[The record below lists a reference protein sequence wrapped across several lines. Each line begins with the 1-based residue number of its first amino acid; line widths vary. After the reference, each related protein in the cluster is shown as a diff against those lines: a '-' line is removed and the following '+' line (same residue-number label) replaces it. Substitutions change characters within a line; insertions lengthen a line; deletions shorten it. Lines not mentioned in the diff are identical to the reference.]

1 MRQSLEV
8 RDVFLGQ
15 VLESALQPGITYRL
29 EHKLGE
35 GATAVAYLAKR
46 HGPDGEW
53 PAVIKI
59 IQPHVVKES
68 GERALTIIKKEAVAL
83 GRLNERVPPTPFV
96 VRLLD
101 TGAMPFKPFGK
112 GLELP
117 WIALEYV
124 HGGIEGTTLQDRV
137 RYSVRETGFAFD
149 PARAARLLFAL
160 AKGMDEIHAV
170 GVVHRDAHPG
180 NVLCCGAGETELFK
194 MSDFGIARPIGL
206 AATFGGGTVGTPGY
220 MAPEQ
225 LEERGNVS
233 PLSDLFSLG
242 ALAFYV
248 ITGENLFEGRTP
260 AATAAQVRSSERRSV
275 LDVPT
280 LAFELRER
288 EAACHALDQA
298 IARATA
304 ASPQHRPQ
312 SARLFAESL
321 LPWLSL
327 EPNTARPSQ
336 RWLSSIESLR
346 SREMVVETS
355 WTVRHPPGDDRLVTN
370 VAWDSSGNALALT
383 TRGPSFWDGT
393 RWLDLPSAGL
403 PPPDSIRFVE
413 RLGAA
418 SWLIGTEGAKLFEYS
433 RDGARELVS
442 GPDPSVAFSAG
453 TTQLDDLAVVI
464 GERRGEPPQLYTL
477 VGKRWLRPLPV
488 TGAST
493 LTGVARIDDER
504 FLVVGRGSD
513 GQAFAAVH
521 WPLQWSLERL
531 QTPPSRAFLACA
543 ARPERKLVVAVGTDG
558 VVVEIEANSVSARS
572 VPTAPDMVALAVD
585 TLGRQWAA
593 GRGRV
598 YSKRTQGEFTCV
610 WEHQAWQ
617 PPFVGVMAEVG
628 SIVAVT
634 VDGAVLECSSIVTDK
649 TSPALLK

>member
-1 MRQSLEV
+1 MRQTLEV

-15 VLESALQPGITYRL
+15 VLESALQPGVSYRL

-35 GATAVAYLAKR
+35 GGTAVAYLAKR
-46 HGPDGEW
+46 HGPEGEW

-59 IQPHVVKES
+59 IQPHIVKES

-101 TGAMPFKPFGK
+101 TGTLPFKPFGK

-124 HGGIEGTTLQDRV
+124 HGGLEGTTLQDRV
-137 RYSVRETGFAFD
+137 RYSVKETGFAFD
-149 PARAARLLFAL
+149 PARAARVVLAL
-160 AKGMDEIHAV
+160 AKAMDEIHAV

-194 MSDFGIARPIGL
+194 ISDFGIARPMGL
-206 AATFGGGTVGTPGY
+206 AATLGGATAGTPGY
-220 MAPEQ
+220 IAPEQ
-225 LEERGNVS
+225 YDERGDVS
-233 PLSDLFSLG
+233 PQSDLFSL
-242 ALAFYV
+242 ASIVFYV
-248 ITGENLFEGRTP
+248 LTGENLFEGRS
-260 AATAAQVRSSERRSV
+260 AAVAMAAARSPVRRSL

-288 EAACHALDQA
+288 EAACQALDLA
-298 IARATA
+298 IARGT
-304 ASPQHRPQ
+304 SLNPKDRPVNG
-312 SARLFAESL
+312 RLFAESL

-327 EPNTARPSQ
+327 EPNTARPSR
-336 RWLSSIESLR
+336 RWISSMEGLR
-346 SREMVVETS
+346 SREMVVETN

-370 VAWDSSGNALALT
+370 VAWDASGNALALT

-393 RWLDLPSAGL
+393 RWLDLPAHGL

-418 SWLIGTEGAKLFEYS
+418 SWLIGTEGAKLLEYS
-433 RDGARELVS
+433 RDGARELVA
-442 GPDPSVAFSAG
+442 GPDPTVAFSAG
-453 TTQLDDLAVVI
+453 TTDLDDLAVMV
-464 GERRGEPPQLYTL
+464 GERRGEPPMLFTL
-477 VGKRWLRPLPV
+477 VGKRWLRPLPIS
-488 TGAST
+488 TAST

-504 FLVVGRGSD
+504 FLVVGRGVD
-513 GQAFAAVH
+513 GQAFAAVY
-521 WPLQWSLERL
+521 WPLHWSIQRLE
-531 QTPPSRAFLACA
+531 TPASRAFLACA
-543 ARPERKLVVAVGTDG
+543 SRPDRKLVVAVGTDG
-558 VVVEIEANSVSARS
+558 VVVEIESNTVGARS
-572 VPTAPDMVALAVD
+572 VPTAPDMVAIAVD

-598 YSKRTQGEFTCV
+598 YSKRLGGEFTCV
-610 WEHQAWQ
+610 WEHQAWH
-617 PPFVGVMAEVG
+617 PPFVGIMAEVG

-634 VDGAVLECSSIVTDK
+634 VDGAVLECRSQVFDK
-649 TSPALLK
+649 TTPAF

>member
-15 VLESALQPGITYRL
+15 VLESALRPGVSYRL

-46 HGPDGEW
+46 HGPEGEW
-53 PAVIKI
+53 PAVVKI
-59 IQPHVVKES
+59 IQPHVVKDS
-68 GERALTIIKKEAVAL
+68 GDRALTIIKKESVAL

-101 TGAMPFKPFGK
+101 TGTFTFKPFGK
-112 GLELP
+112 SMELP

-124 HGGIEGTTLQDRV
+124 HGGVEGTTLQDRV
-137 RYSVRETGFAFD
+137 VYSVRETGFAFD
-149 PARAARLLFAL
+149 PTRTARLIQAL

-194 MSDFGIARPIGL
+194 ISDFGIARPMGL
-206 AATFGGGTVGTPGY
+206 SATFGNATLGTPGY
-220 MAPEQ
+220 IAPEQ
-225 LEERGNVS
+225 FDERGVIG
-233 PLSDLFSLG
+233 PQSDLFSL
-242 ALAFYV
+242 AAIVFYV
-248 ITGENLFEGRTP
+248 LTGENLFEGRS
-260 AATAAQVRSSERRSV
+260 AAMAVAAAKQSERRSL

-280 LAFELRER
+280 LSFELRER
-288 EAACHALDQA
+288 EAACLALDLA
-298 IARATA
+298 LSRATSSNA
-304 ASPQHRPQ
+304 KDRPQ
-312 SARLFAESL
+312 NGKLFADSL

-327 EPNTARPSQ
+327 DPNTARPSR
-336 RWLSSIESLR
+336 RWMNSIEALR
-346 SREMVVETS
+346 SREMVVETN

-370 VAWDSSGNALALT
+370 VAWDSAGNALALT

-393 RWLDLPSAGL
+393 RWLDLPSDGL

-418 SWLIGTEGAKLFEYS
+418 SWLIGTEGAKLLEYS
-433 RDGARELVS
+433 RDGARELIA
-442 GPDPSVAFSAG
+442 GPDPTVAFSAG
-453 TTQLDDLAVVI
+453 TTELDDLAVMI
-464 GERRGEPPQLYTL
+464 GERRGEPPMLFTL

-488 TGAST
+488 TSAST

-504 FLVVGRGSD
+504 FLVVGRGID
-513 GQAFAAVH
+513 GEAFAAVH
-521 WPLQWSLERL
+521 WPLHWSLERL
-531 QTPPSRAFLACA
+531 QTPKSRAFLACA
-543 ARPERKLVVAVGTDG
+543 SRPERKLVVAVGTDG
-558 VVVEIEANSVSARS
+558 AVIEIEDNVFSARS
-572 VPTAPDMVALAVD
+572 VPTAPDMVAIAID

-598 YSKRTQGEFTCV
+598 YSKRSQGEFNCV

-617 PPFVGVMAEVG
+617 PPFVGIMAEVG

-634 VDGAVLECSSIVTDK
+634 VDGAVLECRSIVMDK
-649 TSPALLK
+649 TTPAF

>member
-15 VLESALQPGITYRL
+15 VLESALQPGVSYRL

-35 GATAVAYLAKR
+35 GATAVAYLAR
-46 HGPDGEW
+46 RQGPDGEW

-59 IQPHVVKES
+59 IQPHIVKDS
-68 GERALTIIKKEAVAL
+68 NERALTIIKKEAVAL

-101 TGAMPFKPFGK
+101 TGSLLFKPFGK

-149 PARAARLLFAL
+149 PTRAARLLQAL

-180 NVLCCGAGETELFK
+180 NVLCCGAGETEIFK

-206 AATFGGGTVGTPGY
+206 NATFGGATVGTPGY

-225 LEERGNVS
+225 LETGGQIS
-233 PLSDLFSLG
+233 PLSDLFSL
-242 ALAFYV
+242 AAIVFYV
-248 ITGENLFEGRTP
+248 LTGEALFEGRTA
-260 AATAAQVRSSERRSV
+260 AATAAAVKAPGRRSL

-288 EAACHALDQA
+288 EAAVQALDMA
-298 IARATA
+298 IARAT
-304 ASPQHRPQ
+304 SLNPRERPQ
-312 SARLFAESL
+312 TAKVFADSL

-327 EPNTARPSQ
+327 EPNTARPSR
-336 RWLSSIESLR
+336 RWMSSMEALR
-346 SREMVVETS
+346 SREMVVETN

-370 VAWDSSGNALALT
+370 VAWDASGNALALT
-383 TRGPSFWDGT
+383 TRGPAFWDGT
-393 RWLDLPSAGL
+393 RWLDLPAYGL

-418 SWLIGTEGAKLFEYS
+418 SWLIGTEGAKLVEYS
-433 RDGARELVS
+433 RDGARELIA

-453 TTQLDDLAVVI
+453 TTELDDLAVMI
-464 GERRGEPPQLYTL
+464 GERRGEPPMLFTL

-488 TGAST
+488 TGASM

-504 FLVVGRGSD
+504 FLVVGRGVD
-513 GQAFAAVH
+513 GEAFAAVH
-521 WPLQWSLERL
+521 WPLHWSLQRL
-531 QTPPSRAFLACA
+531 QTPKSRAFLACA
-543 ARPERKLVVAVGTDG
+543 SRPERKLVVAVGTDG
-558 VVVEIEANSVSARS
+558 VVVEIEDNNVSARS
-572 VPTAPDMVALAVD
+572 VPTAPDMVAIAID

-598 YSKRTQGEFTCV
+598 YSKRIQGEFTCV

-634 VDGAVLECSSIVTDK
+634 VDGAVLECRSMVMDK
-649 TSPALLK
+649 TTPAF

>member
-15 VLESALQPGITYRL
+15 VLESALQPGVSYRL

-59 IQPHVVKES
+59 IQPHIVKDS
-68 GERALTIIKKEAVAL
+68 SERALTIIKKEAVAL

-101 TGAMPFKPFGK
+101 TGSLQFKPFGK

-124 HGGIEGTTLQDRV
+124 HGGLEGTTLQDRV

-149 PARAARLLFAL
+149 PTRAARLVHAL
-160 AKGMDEIHAV
+160 SKAMVEIHAA

-180 NVLCCGAGETELFK
+180 NVLCCGAGETEIFK
-194 MSDFGIARPIGL
+194 MSDFGIARPMGL
-206 AATFGGGTVGTPGY
+206 NATFGGATVGTPGY

-225 LEERGNVS
+225 MEPAGQIS
-233 PLSDLFSLG
+233 PLSDLFSF
-242 ALAFYV
+242 AAIVFYV
-248 ITGENLFEGRTP
+248 LTGEPLFEGRTA
-260 AATAAQVRSSERRSV
+260 AATAAAVKSPQRRSL

-288 EAACHALDQA
+288 EAAVQALDLA
-298 IARATA
+298 LARAT
-304 ASPQHRPQ
+304 SPNPRERPQ
-312 SARLFAESL
+312 TAKLFADSL

-327 EPNTARPSQ
+327 EPNTARPSR
-336 RWLSSIESLR
+336 RWMSSMEALR
-346 SREMVVETS
+346 SREMVVETN

-383 TRGPSFWDGT
+383 TRGPAFWDGT
-393 RWLDLPSAGL
+393 RWLDLPAHGL

-418 SWLIGTEGAKLFEYS
+418 SWLIGTEGAKLVEYS
-433 RDGARELVS
+433 RDGARELIA
-442 GPDPSVAFSAG
+442 GPDPTVAFSAG
-453 TTQLDDLAVVI
+453 TTELDDLAVMI
-464 GERRGEPPQLYTL
+464 GERRGEPPMLFTL

-488 TGAST
+488 TGASM

-504 FLVVGRGSD
+504 FLVVGRGAD
-513 GQAFAAVH
+513 GDAFAAVH
-521 WPLQWSLERL
+521 WPLHWSLQRL
-531 QTPPSRAFLACA
+531 QTPKSRAFLACA
-543 ARPERKLVVAVGTDG
+543 SRPERKLVVAVGTDG
-558 VVVEIEANSVSARS
+558 VVVEVEDSAVSARS
-572 VPTAPDMVALAVD
+572 VPTAPDMVAIAID

-598 YSKRTQGEFTCV
+598 YSKRIQGEFNCV

-634 VDGAVLECSSIVTDK
+634 VDGAVLECRSMVMDK
-649 TSPALLK
+649 TTPAF

>member
-15 VLESALQPGITYRL
+15 VLESALRPGISYRL

-46 HGPDGEW
+46 HGPEGEW

-59 IQPHVVKES
+59 IQPHVVKDS

-101 TGAMPFKPFGK
+101 TGTLAFKPFGK
-112 GLELP
+112 AMELP

-124 HGGIEGTTLQDRV
+124 HGGVEGATLQDRV
-137 RYSVRETGFAFD
+137 VYSVRETGFAFD
-149 PARAARLLFAL
+149 PTRAARLIQAL

-170 GVVHRDAHPG
+170 GVVHRDVHPG

-194 MSDFGIARPIGL
+194 ISDFGIARPIGL
-206 AATFGGGTVGTPGY
+206 NATFGNTTLGTPGY
-220 MAPEQ
+220 IAPEQ
-225 LEERGNVS
+225 FDERGVLG
-233 PLSDLFSLG
+233 PQSDLFSL
-242 ALAFYV
+242 AAIVFYV
-248 ITGENLFEGRTP
+248 LTGENLLEGRS
-260 AATAAQVRSSERRSV
+260 AAAAVAAAKAGDRRSV

-280 LAFELRER
+280 LSFELRER
-288 EAACHALDQA
+288 EAACLALDLA
-298 IARATA
+298 LSRAT
-304 ASPQHRPQ
+304 SPNAKDRPQ
-312 SARLFAESL
+312 NGRLFADSL

-327 EPNTARPSQ
+327 DPNTARPSR
-336 RWLSSIESLR
+336 RWMNSIEGLR
-346 SREMVVETS
+346 SREMVVETN

-370 VAWDSSGNALALT
+370 VAWDAAGSALALT

-393 RWLDLPSAGL
+393 RWLDLPADGL

-418 SWLIGTEGAKLFEYS
+418 SWLIGTEGAKLLEYS
-433 RDGARELVS
+433 RDGARELIA
-442 GPDPSVAFSAG
+442 GPDPTIAFSAG
-453 TTQLDDLAVVI
+453 TTELDDLAVLI
-464 GERRGEPPQLYTL
+464 GERRGEPPMLFTL
-477 VGKRWLRPLPV
+477 VGIRWLRPLPV
-488 TGAST
+488 TNAST

-504 FLVVGRGSD
+504 FLVVGRGVD
-513 GQAFAAVH
+513 GEAFAAVH
-521 WPLQWSLERL
+521 WPLHWSLERI
-531 QTPPSRAFLACA
+531 QTPKSRAFLACA
-543 ARPERKLVVAVGTDG
+543 SLPARKLVVAVGTDG
-558 VVVEIEANSVSARS
+558 VVVEIEDNVLTARS
-572 VPTAPDMVALAVD
+572 VPTAPDMVAIAID

-598 YSKRTQGEFTCV
+598 YSKRAAGEFNCV

-617 PPFVGVMAEVG
+617 PPFVGIMAEVG

-634 VDGAVLECSSIVTDK
+634 VDGAVLECRSIVMDK
-649 TSPALLK
+649 TTPAF

>member
-15 VLESALQPGITYRL
+15 VLESALQPGVSYRL
-29 EHKLGE
+29 EHRLGE

-46 HGPDGEW
+46 QGPGGEW

-59 IQPHVVKES
+59 IQPHIVKDS

-83 GRLNERVPPTPFV
+83 GRLNERMPPTPFV

-101 TGAMPFKPFGK
+101 TGSLPFKASSK
-112 GLELP
+112 SLDLP

-124 HGGIEGTTLQDRV
+124 HGGLEGTTLFERV

-149 PARAARLLFAL
+149 PGRTARVVQAL
-160 AKGMDEIHAV
+160 AKGMDEIHAA

-194 MSDFGIARPIGL
+194 VSDFGIARPSGL
-206 AATFGGGTVGTPGY
+206 SATFGVAVGTPGY

-225 LEERGNVS
+225 YDERGNVG
-233 PLSDLFSLG
+233 PWSDLFSL
-242 ALAFYV
+242 AAIVFYV
-248 ITGENLFEGRTP
+248 LSGERLFEGRTA
-260 AATAAQVRSSERRSV
+260 AATAAAVVSPGRRSL

-288 EAACHALDQA
+288 QAACQAIDLA
-298 IARATA
+298 IARAT
-304 ASPQHRPQ
+304 SMNFRERPPTGK
-312 SARLFAESL
+312 LFADSL
-321 LPWLSL
+321 LPWLGL

-336 RWLSSIESLR
+336 RWISSIETLR

-383 TRGPSFWDGT
+383 ARGPSFWDGT
-393 RWLDLPSAGL
+393 RWLNLPAGDLPA
-403 PPPDSIRFVE
+403 PDSIRFVE

-433 RDGARELVS
+433 RDGARELIA
-442 GPDPSVAFSAG
+442 GPDASVAFSAG
-453 TTQLDDLAVVI
+453 TTELDDLAVLI
-464 GERRGEPPQLYTL
+464 GERRGQPPLLFTL

-488 TGAST
+488 TGASV

-504 FLVVGRGSD
+504 FLVVGRGVE
-513 GQAFAAVH
+513 GEAFAAVY
-521 WPLQWSLERL
+521 WPLHWSLERL
-531 QTPPSRAFLACA
+531 QTPKSRAFLACA
-543 ARPERKLVVAVGTDG
+543 SRPERKLVVAVGTDG
-558 VVVEIEANSVSARS
+558 AVVEIEQAGLSVRS
-572 VPTAPDMVALAVD
+572 VPSAPDMVAIAVD

-598 YSKRTQGEFTCV
+598 YSKRVTGEFSCV

-617 PPFVGVMAEVG
+617 PPFVGIMAEVG

-634 VDGAVLECSSIVTDK
+634 VDGAVLECRSSMLDK
-649 TSPALLK
+649 TAPAL

>member
-1 MRQSLEV
+1 MRRNLEV

-15 VLESALQPGITYRL
+15 VLESAVKPGVSYRL
-29 EHKLGE
+29 EHRLGE

-46 HGPDGEW
+46 EGLGGEW
-53 PAVIKI
+53 PAVVKI
-59 IQPHVVKES
+59 IQPHIAKDS
-68 GERALTIIKKEAVAL
+68 GERALTIVKKEAVAL
-83 GRLNERVPPTPFV
+83 GRLNERMPPTPFV

-101 TGAMPFKPFGK
+101 TGSFAFGAA
-112 GLELP
+112 GRSLELP

-124 HGGIEGTTLQDRV
+124 HGGVEGTTLFDRV

-149 PARAARLLFAL
+149 PTRAARVVQAL

-194 MSDFGIARPIGL
+194 VSDFGIARPMGMS
-206 AATFGGGTVGTPGY
+206 ATFGIAVGTPGY

-225 LEERGNVS
+225 YEEHGNVG
-233 PLSDLFSLG
+233 PWSDLFSL
-242 ALAFYV
+242 AAIVFYV
-248 ITGENLFEGRTP
+248 LTGERLFEGRTA
-260 AATAAQVRSSERRSV
+260 AATAAAVVAPSRRSL

-288 EAACHALDQA
+288 EAACLAIDLA
-298 IARATA
+298 IARAT
-304 ASPQHRPQ
+304 SIGFRERPTTGK
-312 SARLFAESL
+312 LLCDSL

-336 RWLSSIESLR
+336 RWISSIETLR
-346 SREMVVETS
+346 SRDMVVETN
-355 WTVRHPPGDDRLVTN
+355 WAVRHPPGDDRLVTN
-370 VAWDSSGNALALT
+370 VAWDASGNALALT
-383 TRGPSFWDGT
+383 ARGPSFWDGM
-393 RWLDLPSAGL
+393 RWLDLPAGDL

-418 SWLIGTEGAKLFEYS
+418 SWLIGTEGAKLVEYS

-442 GPDPSVAFSAG
+442 GPDASVAFSAG
-453 TTQLDDLAVVI
+453 TTDLEDLAVLI
-464 GERRGEPPQLYTL
+464 GERRGEPPLLFTL

-488 TGAST
+488 SAASV

-504 FLVVGRGSD
+504 FLVVGRGAD
-513 GQAFAAVH
+513 GEAFAAVH
-521 WPLQWSLERL
+521 WPLHWSLERL
-531 QTPPSRAFLACA
+531 QTPKSRAFLACA
-543 ARPERKLVVAVGTDG
+543 SRPERKLVVAVGTDG
-558 VVVEIEANSVSARS
+558 VVVEIEPSGLRARS
-572 VPTAPDMVALAVD
+572 VPSAPDMVAIAVD

-598 YSKRTQGEFTCV
+598 YSKRVSGEFTCV
-610 WEHQAWQ
+610 WEHGAWQ
-617 PPFVGVMAEVG
+617 PPFVGIMAEVG

-634 VDGAVLECSSIVTDK
+634 VDGAVLECRSIVMDK
-649 TSPALLK
+649 TSPAL

>member
-15 VLESALQPGITYRL
+15 VLESALQPGVSYRL

-59 IQPHVVKES
+59 IQPHIVKDS
-68 GERALTIIKKEAVAL
+68 NERALTIIKKEAVAL

-101 TGAMPFKPFGK
+101 TGSLPFKPFGK

-124 HGGIEGTTLQDRV
+124 HGGLEGTTLQDRV

-149 PARAARLLFAL
+149 PTRAARLVQAL

-180 NVLCCGAGETELFK
+180 NVLCCGAGETEIFK
-194 MSDFGIARPIGL
+194 MSDFGIARPMGL
-206 AATFGGGTVGTPGY
+206 NATFGGATVGTPGY

-225 LEERGNVS
+225 LETGGQIS
-233 PLSDLFSLG
+233 PLSDLFSL
-242 ALAFYV
+242 AAIVFYV
-248 ITGENLFEGRTP
+248 LTGESLFEGRTA
-260 AATAAQVRSSERRSV
+260 AATAAAVKSPGRRSL

-288 EAACHALDQA
+288 EAAVQALDMA
-298 IARATA
+298 IARAT
-304 ASPQHRPQ
+304 SLNPRERPQ
-312 SARLFAESL
+312 SARVFADSL
-321 LPWLSL
+321 LPWLGL
-327 EPNTARPSQ
+327 EANTARPSR
-336 RWLSSIESLR
+336 RWMSSMEALR
-346 SREMVVETS
+346 SREMVVETN

-370 VAWDSSGNALALT
+370 VAWDASGNALALT
-383 TRGPSFWDGT
+383 TRGPAFWDGT
-393 RWLDLPSAGL
+393 RWLDLPAYGL

-418 SWLIGTEGAKLFEYS
+418 SWLIGTEGAKLVEYS
-433 RDGARELVS
+433 RDGARELIA

-453 TTQLDDLAVVI
+453 TTELDDLAVMI
-464 GERRGEPPQLYTL
+464 GERRGEPPMLFTL

-488 TGAST
+488 TGASM

-504 FLVVGRGSD
+504 FLVVGRGAD
-513 GQAFAAVH
+513 GEAFAAVH
-521 WPLQWSLERL
+521 WPLHWSLQRL
-531 QTPPSRAFLACA
+531 QTPKSRAFLACA
-543 ARPERKLVVAVGTDG
+543 SRPERKLVVAVGTDG
-558 VVVEIEANSVSARS
+558 VVVEIEDNNVSARS
-572 VPTAPDMVALAVD
+572 VPTAPDMVAIAID

-598 YSKRTQGEFTCV
+598 YSKRIQGEFNCV

-634 VDGAVLECSSIVTDK
+634 VDGAVLECRSMVMDK
-649 TSPALLK
+649 TTPAF

>member
-15 VLESALQPGITYRL
+15 VLESAFHPGISYRL

-46 HGPDGEW
+46 QGPDGEW

-59 IQPHVVKES
+59 IQPHIVKDS

-101 TGAMPFKPFGK
+101 TGTLVFKPFGK
-112 GLELP
+112 GMDLP

-124 HGGIEGTTLQDRV
+124 HGGVEGTTLQDRV
-137 RYSVRETGFAFD
+137 AYSVRETGFAFD
-149 PARAARLLFAL
+149 PQRAARVVMAL

-194 MSDFGIARPIGL
+194 MSDFGIARPMGMS
-206 AATFGGGTVGTPGY
+206 ATFGNVSVGTPGY
-220 MAPEQ
+220 IAPEQ
-225 LEERGNVS
+225 YDDRGNIG

-242 ALAFYV
+242 AIIFYV
-248 ITGENLFEGRTP
+248 LTGENMFEGRS
-260 AATAAQVRSSERRSV
+260 AAAAAAMAKQNERRSL
-275 LDVPT
+275 LDIPT
-280 LAFELRER
+280 LAFEMRER
-288 EAACHALDQA
+288 EAACQALDLA
-298 IARATA
+298 LARAT
-304 ASPQHRPQ
+304 SPVAKDRPQ
-312 SARLFAESL
+312 NGRLFAESL
-321 LPWLSL
+321 LPWLSN
-327 EPNTARPSQ
+327 EPNTSRPSR
-336 RWLSSIESLR
+336 RWMNSMEALR
-346 SREMVVETS
+346 SREMVVETN
-355 WTVRHPPGDDRLVTN
+355 WTIRHPPGDDRLVTN

-383 TRGPSFWDGT
+383 TRGPTFWDGT
-393 RWLDLPSAGL
+393 RWLPLPADGL

-418 SWLIGTEGAKLFEYS
+418 SWLIGTEGAKLLEYS
-433 RDGARELVS
+433 RDGARELIA
-442 GPDPSVAFSAG
+442 GPDPTMAFSAG
-453 TTQLDDLAVVI
+453 TTDLDDLAVMI
-464 GERRGEPPQLYTL
+464 GERRGEPPMLFTL

-488 TGAST
+488 TGASM
-493 LTGVARIDDER
+493 LTGVARIDDDR
-504 FLVVGRGSD
+504 FLVVGRGVD
-513 GQAFAAVH
+513 GDAFAAVH
-521 WPLQWSLERL
+521 WPLHWGLQRL
-531 QTPPSRAFLACA
+531 QTPKSRAFLACA
-543 ARPERKLVVAVGTDG
+543 SRPERKLVVAVGTDG
-558 VVVEIEANSVSARS
+558 VVVEIEDNNVSARS

-598 YSKRTQGEFTCV
+598 YSKRIQGEFNCV

-617 PPFVGVMAEVG
+617 PPFVGIMAEVG

-634 VDGAVLECSSIVTDK
+634 VDGAVLECRSMVMDK
-649 TSPALLK
+649 TTPAF

>member
-15 VLESALQPGITYRL
+15 VLESALQPGVSYRL

-59 IQPHVVKES
+59 IQPHIVKDS
-68 GERALTIIKKEAVAL
+68 SERALTIIKKEAVAL
-83 GRLNERVPPTPFV
+83 GRLNERIPPTPFV

-101 TGAMPFKPFGK
+101 TGSLQFKPFGK

-124 HGGIEGTTLQDRV
+124 HGGLEGTTLQDRV

-149 PARAARLLFAL
+149 PTRAARLVHAL
-160 AKGMDEIHAV
+160 SKGMDDIHAV

-180 NVLCCGAGETELFK
+180 NVLCCGAGETEIFK
-194 MSDFGIARPIGL
+194 MSDFGIARPMGL
-206 AATFGGGTVGTPGY
+206 NATFGGAPVGTPGY

-225 LEERGNVS
+225 MEPGGQIS
-233 PLSDLFSLG
+233 PLSDLFSF
-242 ALAFYV
+242 AAIVFYV
-248 ITGENLFEGRTP
+248 LTGEALFEGRTA
-260 AATAAQVRSSERRSV
+260 AATAAAVKSPQRRSL

-288 EAACHALDQA
+288 EAAVQALDLA
-298 IARATA
+298 IARAT
-304 ASPQHRPQ
+304 STNPRERPQ
-312 SARLFAESL
+312 NARLFADSL

-327 EPNTARPSQ
+327 EPNTARPSR
-336 RWLSSIESLR
+336 RWMSSMEALR
-346 SREMVVETS
+346 SREMVVETN

-383 TRGPSFWDGT
+383 TRGPAFWDGT
-393 RWLDLPSAGL
+393 RWLDLPAHGL

-418 SWLIGTEGAKLFEYS
+418 SWLIGTEGAKLLEYS
-433 RDGARELVS
+433 RDGARELVA
-442 GPDPSVAFSAG
+442 GPDPTVAFSAG
-453 TTQLDDLAVVI
+453 TTELDDLAVMI
-464 GERRGEPPQLYTL
+464 GERRGEPPMLFTL

-488 TGAST
+488 TGASM

-504 FLVVGRGSD
+504 FLVVGRGAD
-513 GQAFAAVH
+513 GEAFAGVY
-521 WPLQWSLERL
+521 WPLHWSLQRL
-531 QTPPSRAFLACA
+531 QTPKSRAFLACA
-543 ARPERKLVVAVGTDG
+543 SRPERKLVVAVGTDG
-558 VVVEIEANSVSARS
+558 VVVEIEDNAVSARS
-572 VPTAPDMVALAVD
+572 VPTAPDMVAVAID

-598 YSKRTQGEFTCV
+598 YSKRIQGEFNCV

-634 VDGAVLECSSIVTDK
+634 VDGAVLECRSMVMDK
-649 TSPALLK
+649 TTPAF

>member
-8 RDVFLGQ
+8 RDIFLGQ
-15 VLESALQPGITYRL
+15 VLPSALQPGVSYQL

-46 HGPDGEW
+46 QGLGGEW

-59 IQPHVVKES
+59 IQPHIVKDS
-68 GERALTIIKKEAVAL
+68 GERALTIVTKEAVAL
-83 GRLNERVPPTPFV
+83 GRLNERMPPSPFV

-101 TGAMPFKPFGK
+101 TGSLPFKSSGK
-112 GLELP
+112 QLDLP

-124 HGGIEGTTLQDRV
+124 YGGVEGTTLFERV

-149 PARAARLLFAL
+149 PTRAARLVQAL
-160 AKGMDEIHAV
+160 AKGMDEIHTV

-194 MSDFGIARPIGL
+194 VSDFGIARPTGL
-206 AATFGGGTVGTPGY
+206 SATFGVAVGTPGY

-225 LEERGNVS
+225 YEERGNVG
-233 PLSDLFSLG
+233 PWSDLFSL
-242 ALAFYV
+242 AAIVFYV
-248 ITGENLFEGRTP
+248 LTGERLFEGRTA
-260 AATAAQVRSSERRSV
+260 AATAASVVAPTRRSL

-288 EAACHALDQA
+288 DAACLAIDLAL
-298 IARATA
+298 ARAT
-304 ASPQHRPQ
+304 SMNFRERPPTGK
-312 SARLFAESL
+312 AFAESL

-336 RWLSSIESLR
+336 RWISSIETLR
-346 SREMVVETS
+346 SRELVVETN

-370 VAWDSSGNALALT
+370 VAWDASGNALALT
-383 TRGPSFWDGT
+383 ARGPSFWDGT
-393 RWLDLPSAGL
+393 RWLNLPADDL

-418 SWLIGTEGAKLFEYS
+418 SWLIGTEGARLFEYS
-433 RDGARELVS
+433 RDGARPLIA

-453 TTQLDDLAVVI
+453 TTDLDDLAVMI
-464 GERRGEPPQLYTL
+464 GERRGQPPLLFTL

-488 TGAST
+488 THASV

-504 FLVVGRGSD
+504 FLVVGRGAD
-513 GQAFAAVH
+513 GEAFAAIY
-521 WPLQWSLERL
+521 WPLHWSLERL
-531 QTPPSRAFLACA
+531 QTPKSRAFLACA
-543 ARPERKLVVAVGTDG
+543 SRPERKLVVAVGTDG
-558 VVVEIEANSVSARS
+558 AVVEIEANGLSSRS
-572 VPTAPDMVALAVD
+572 VPNAPDMVAIAVD

-598 YSKRTQGEFTCV
+598 YSKRATGEFTCV
-610 WEHQAWQ
+610 WEHRAWH
-617 PPFVGVMAEVG
+617 PPFVGIMAEVG

-634 VDGAVLECSSIVTDK
+634 VDGAVLECRSIVMDK
-649 TSPALLK
+649 TSPAL

>member
-15 VLESALQPGITYRL
+15 VLQSALQPGISYRL

-35 GATAVAYLAKR
+35 GATAVAYLSR
-46 HGPDGEW
+46 RQGPDGEW

-59 IQPHVVKES
+59 IQPHVVKDS

-83 GRLNERVPPTPFV
+83 GRLNERLPPTPFV

-101 TGAMPFKPFGK
+101 TGDLGFKPFGK
-112 GLELP
+112 ALELP

-124 HGGIEGTTLQDRV
+124 HGGVEGTTLQDRV

-149 PARAARLLFAL
+149 PSRAARVLHAL

-194 MSDFGIARPIGL
+194 ISDFGVSRPMGL
-206 AATFGGGTVGTPGY
+206 SATFGSSSLGTPGFI
-220 MAPEQ
+220 APEQ
-225 LEERGNVS
+225 FDEQGVVG
-233 PLSDLFSLG
+233 PLCDLFSL
-242 ALAFYV
+242 AAIVFYV
-248 ITGENLFEGRTP
+248 LTGENLFEGRS
-260 AATAAQVRSSERRSV
+260 AAAAVASAKASERRSL

-288 EAACHALDQA
+288 EAACQALDLA
-298 IARATA
+298 LSRAT
-304 ASPQHRPQ
+304 SLNPKDRPQ
-312 SARLFAESL
+312 SGKLFADSL
-321 LPWLSL
+321 LPWLDL
-327 EPNTARPSQ
+327 DPNTARPSR
-336 RWLSSIESLR
+336 RWMSSMEALR
-346 SREMVVETS
+346 SREVVLETN

-370 VAWDSSGNALALT
+370 VAWDSAGNALALT

-393 RWLDLPSAGL
+393 RWLDLPADGL

-418 SWLIGTEGAKLFEYS
+418 SWLIGTEGAKLLEFS
-433 RDGARELVS
+433 RDGARELVA
-442 GPDPSVAFSAG
+442 GPDPTIAFSAG
-453 TTQLDDLAVVI
+453 TTELDDLAVMV
-464 GERRGEPPQLYTL
+464 GERRGEPPLLFAL

-488 TGAST
+488 TEASM

-504 FLVVGRGSD
+504 FLVVGRGVD
-513 GQAFAAVH
+513 GEAYAAVH
-521 WPLQWSLERL
+521 WPLHWSLQRL
-531 QTPPSRAFLACA
+531 QTPKSRAFLACA
-543 ARPERKLVVAVGTDG
+543 SRPERKLVVAVGTDG
-558 VVVEIEANSVSARS
+558 VVVEIEDNAVTARS
-572 VPTAPDMVALAVD
+572 VPTAPDMVAIAVD

-598 YSKRTQGEFTCV
+598 YSKRHQGEFTCV

-617 PPFVGVMAEVG
+617 PPFVGMMAEVG
-628 SIVAVT
+628 SIIAVT
-634 VDGAVLECSSIVTDK
+634 VDGAVLECRSHVFDK
-649 TSPALLK
+649 TTPAF

>member
-1 MRQSLEV
+1 MRQSLDV

-15 VLESALQPGITYRL
+15 VLESTFQPGVSYRL

-46 HGPDGEW
+46 SGPDGEW

-59 IQPHVVKES
+59 IQPHIVKDS
-68 GERALTIIKKEAVAL
+68 NERALTIIKKEAVAL

-101 TGAMPFKPFGK
+101 TGSLVFKPFGK

-124 HGGIEGTTLQDRV
+124 HGGLEGTTLHERV

-149 PARAARLLFAL
+149 PIRTARIVQAL

-180 NVLCCGAGETELFK
+180 NVLCCGAGETEIFK

-206 AATFGGGTVGTPGY
+206 NATFGGASVGTPGY

-225 LEERGNVS
+225 YDERGTVG

-242 ALAFYV
+242 ALVFYV
-248 ITGENLFEGRTP
+248 LTGENLFEGRS
-260 AATAAQVRSSERRSV
+260 AAGAMSAAKSPQRRS
-275 LDVPT
+275 LLEVPT

-288 EAACHALDQA
+288 EAACLALDLA
-298 IARATA
+298 IARAT
-304 ASPQHRPQ
+304 SINPKDRPQ
-312 SARLFAESL
+312 TGKLFAESL
-321 LPWLSL
+321 LPWLGA
-327 EPNTARPSQ
+327 EANTMRPSR
-336 RWLSSIESLR
+336 RWMSSMEALR
-346 SREMVVETS
+346 SREMVVETN

-370 VAWDSSGNALALT
+370 VAWDASGNALALT

-393 RWLDLPSAGL
+393 RWLDLPANGL

-433 RDGARELVS
+433 RDGGRELIA
-442 GPDPSVAFSAG
+442 GPDPTVAFSAG
-453 TTQLDDLAVVI
+453 TTELDDLAVMI
-464 GERRGEPPQLYTL
+464 GERRGEPPMLFTL

-488 TGAST
+488 TDASM

-504 FLVVGRGSD
+504 FLVVGRGAD
-513 GQAFAAVH
+513 GEAFAAVH
-521 WPLQWSLERL
+521 WPLHWSLQRL
-531 QTPPSRAFLACA
+531 QTPKSRAFLACA
-543 ARPERKLVVAVGTDG
+543 SRPERRLVVAVGTDG
-558 VVVEIEANSVSARS
+558 VLVEIEGNNVSARS
-572 VPTAPDMVALAVD
+572 VPTAPDMVAIAVD

-598 YSKRTQGEFTCV
+598 YSKRNQGEFTCV

-617 PPFVGVMAEVG
+617 PPFVGIMAEVG

-634 VDGAVLECSSIVTDK
+634 VDGAVLECRSMVMDK
-649 TSPALLK
+649 TTPAF

>member
-15 VLESALQPGITYRL
+15 VLESAFQQGVAYRL

-35 GATAVAYLAKR
+35 GATAVAFLAKR
-46 HGPDGEW
+46 QGPNGEW

-59 IQPHVVKES
+59 IQPHIVKDS

-101 TGAMPFKPFGK
+101 TGMLPFQVLGK
-112 GLELP
+112 SLELP

-124 HGGIEGTTLQDRV
+124 HGGVEGTTLQDRV

-149 PARAARLLFAL
+149 PQRAARVVLAL
-160 AKGMDEIHAV
+160 AKGIDEIHAV

-194 MSDFGIARPIGL
+194 ISDFGIARPMGL
-206 AATFGGGTVGTPGY
+206 SATFGNVSVGTPGY
-220 MAPEQ
+220 IAPEQ
-225 LEERGNVS
+225 SDDRSATG

-242 ALAFYV
+242 AIVFYV
-248 ITGENLFEGRTP
+248 LTGENLFEGRST
-260 AATAAQVRSSERRSV
+260 AATTAAAKANQRRS
-275 LDVPT
+275 LLEIPT

-288 EAACHALDQA
+288 EAACQALDLA
-298 IARATA
+298 LARATSA
-304 ASPQHRPQ
+304 TPKDRPQ
-312 SARLFAESL
+312 NGRLLAESL
-321 LPWLSL
+321 LPWLST
-327 EPNTARPSQ
+327 EPNSARPSR
-336 RWLSSIESLR
+336 RWMHSMEALR
-346 SREMVVETS
+346 SREMVLETN
-355 WTVRHPPGDDRLVTN
+355 WAVRHPPGDDRLVTN

-393 RWLDLPSAGL
+393 RWLDLPAHGL
-403 PPPDSIRFVE
+403 PPPDSIRFVQ

-433 RDGARELVS
+433 RDGSRELLA
-442 GPDPSVAFSAG
+442 GPDPTVAFSAG
-453 TTQLDDLAVVI
+453 TTELDDLAVLI
-464 GERRGEPPQLYTL
+464 GERRGEPPMLFTL

-488 TGAST
+488 TGASM

-504 FLVVGRGSD
+504 FFVVGRGVD
-513 GQAFAAVH
+513 GQAFAAVY
-521 WPLQWSLERL
+521 WPLHWFVQRL

-543 ARPERKLVVAVGTDG
+543 SRPDRKLVVAVGTDG
-558 VVVEIEANSVSARS
+558 VVVEIEDNKVSARQ
-572 VPTAPDMVALAVD
+572 VPTAPDMVAIAVD

-598 YSKRTQGEFTCV
+598 YSKRIQGEFTCL

-617 PPFVGVMAEVG
+617 PPFVGIMAEVG

-634 VDGAVLECSSIVTDK
+634 VDGAVLECRSMVTDK
-649 TSPALLK
+649 TTPAF

>member
-15 VLESALQPGITYRL
+15 VLESALQPGISYRL
-29 EHKLGE
+29 EQKLGE

-46 HGPDGEW
+46 QGADGEW

-59 IQPHVVKES
+59 IQPHIVKDS

-101 TGAMPFKPFGK
+101 TGSLPFKPFGK
-112 GLELP
+112 SLDLP

-124 HGGIEGTTLQDRV
+124 HGGVEGATLLDRV

-149 PARAARLLFAL
+149 PTRAARVVYAL
-160 AKGMDEIHAV
+160 AKGMEEIHAV

-194 MSDFGIARPIGL
+194 MSDFGIARPQGL

-225 LEERGNVS
+225 LEERGNLG
-233 PLSDLFSLG
+233 PYSDLFSLG
-242 ALAFYV
+242 AIVFYV
-248 ITGENLFEGRTP
+248 LTGENLFEGRTAP
-260 AATAAQVRSSERRSV
+260 ATVAAAKSNQRRSL

-288 EAACHALDQA
+288 ESACQALDMA
-298 IARATA
+298 IARVT
-304 ASPQHRPQ
+304 SPNPRERPQ
-312 SARLFAESL
+312 NARLFAESL

-327 EPNTARPSQ
+327 EPNTARPSR
-336 RWLSSIESLR
+336 RWVSSMEALR
-346 SREMVVETS
+346 SREMVVETN
-355 WTVRHPPGDDRLVTN
+355 WTVRHPPGDDRLLTN
-370 VAWDSSGNALALT
+370 VAWDAAGNALALT
-383 TRGPSFWDGT
+383 TRGPAFWDGT
-393 RWLDLPSAGL
+393 RWLDLPAAGL

-418 SWLIGTEGAKLFEYS
+418 SWLIGTEGARLFEYS
-433 RDGARELVS
+433 RDGARELTA
-442 GPDPSVAFSAG
+442 GPDPSFAFSAG
-453 TTQLDDLAVVI
+453 TTELDDLAVLV
-464 GERRGEPPQLYTL
+464 GERRGQPPSLFTL
-477 VGKRWLRPLPV
+477 IGKRWLRPLPV

-493 LTGVARIDDER
+493 LTGVARIDDQR
-504 FLVVGRGSD
+504 FLVVGRGVD
-513 GQAFAAVH
+513 GEAFAAVH
-521 WPLQWSLERL
+521 WPLHWSLERL
-531 QTPPSRAFLACA
+531 QTPKSRAFLACTS
-543 ARPERKLVVAVGTDG
+543 RPERKLVVAVGTDG
-558 VVVEIEANSVSARS
+558 VVIEIEDNAFRARS
-572 VPTAPDMVALAVD
+572 VPSAPDMVALAVD
-585 TLGRQWAA
+585 TLGREWAA

-598 YSKRTQGEFTCV
+598 YSKRFQGEFTCV

-617 PPFVGVMAEVG
+617 PPFVGIMAEVG

-634 VDGAVLECSSIVTDK
+634 VDGAVLECRSIVMDK
-649 TSPALLK
+649 TTPAL

>member
-15 VLESALQPGITYRL
+15 VLESALQPGISYRL

-59 IQPHVVKES
+59 IQPHIVKDS
-68 GERALTIIKKEAVAL
+68 NERALTIIKKEAVAL

-101 TGAMPFKPFGK
+101 TGTLVFKPFGK
-112 GLELP
+112 GIELP

-124 HGGIEGTTLQDRV
+124 HGGLEGTTLQDRV

-149 PARAARLLFAL
+149 PTRAARLVHAL

-180 NVLCCGAGETELFK
+180 NVLCCGAGETEIFK
-194 MSDFGIARPIGL
+194 MSDFGIARPVGL
-206 AATFGGGTVGTPGY
+206 SATFGGATVGTPGY

-225 LEERGNVS
+225 YEARGSVG
-233 PLSDLFSLG
+233 PLSDLFSL
-242 ALAFYV
+242 AAIVFYV
-248 ITGENLFEGRTP
+248 LTGENLFEGRSAAAA
-260 AATAAQVRSSERRSV
+260 AATAKSPERRSL

-288 EAACHALDQA
+288 EAAVLALDLA
-298 IARATA
+298 IARAT
-304 ASPQHRPQ
+304 SSNPKDRPPTGK
-312 SARLFAESL
+312 LFADSL
-321 LPWLSL
+321 LPWLNT

-336 RWLSSIESLR
+336 RWMSSIEALR
-346 SREMVVETS
+346 SREMVVETN

-393 RWLDLPSAGL
+393 RWLDLPAQGL

-418 SWLIGTEGAKLFEYS
+418 SWLIGTDNAKLLEFS
-433 RDGARELVS
+433 RDGARELVA

-453 TTQLDDLAVVI
+453 TTELDDLAVMI
-464 GERRGEPPQLYTL
+464 GERRGEPPMLFTL

-488 TGAST
+488 TEAST

-504 FLVVGRGSD
+504 FLVVGRGVD
-513 GQAFAAVH
+513 GEAFAAVH
-521 WPLQWSLERL
+521 WPLHWSLQRL
-531 QTPPSRAFLACA
+531 QTPKSRAFLACA
-543 ARPERKLVVAVGTDG
+543 SRPERKLVVAVGTDG
-558 VVVEIEANSVSARS
+558 VVVEIENDAVSARS
-572 VPTAPDMVALAVD
+572 VPTAPDMVALAID

-598 YSKRTQGEFTCV
+598 YSKRFQGEFSCV

-617 PPFVGVMAEVG
+617 PPFVGIMAEVG
-628 SIVAVT
+628 SIIAVT
-634 VDGAVLECSSIVTDK
+634 VDGAVLECRSMVMDK
-649 TSPALLK
+649 TTPAF

>member
-15 VLESALQPGITYRL
+15 VLQSALQPGVSYRL

-35 GATAVAYLAKR
+35 GGTAVAYLAKR

-59 IQPHVVKES
+59 IQPHIVKDS

-101 TGAMPFKPFGK
+101 TGTLAFKPFGK
-112 GLELP
+112 SMELP

-124 HGGIEGTTLQDRV
+124 HGGVEGTTLQDRV

-149 PARAARLLFAL
+149 PTRTARVIQAL

-194 MSDFGIARPIGL
+194 ISDFGIARPIGL
-206 AATFGGGTVGTPGY
+206 SATFGAAPLGTPGY
-220 MAPEQ
+220 IAPEQ
-225 LEERGNVS
+225 FDERGVVG
-233 PLSDLFSLG
+233 PLTDLFSL
-242 ALAFYV
+242 AAIVFYV
-248 ITGENLFEGRTP
+248 LTGENLFDGRS
-260 AATAAQVRSSERRSV
+260 AAAAVASAKASERRSL

-288 EAACHALDQA
+288 EAACLALDLA
-298 IARATA
+298 LGRAT
-304 ASPQHRPQ
+304 SPSSRDRPHTGK
-312 SARLFAESL
+312 LFAESL
-321 LPWLSL
+321 LPWLGL
-327 EPNTARPSQ
+327 DPNSARPSR
-336 RWLSSIESLR
+336 RWVTSMEALR
-346 SREMVVETS
+346 SREMVVETN

-370 VAWDSSGNALALT
+370 VAWDSAGNALALT

-393 RWLDLPSAGL
+393 RWLDLPAGGL

-418 SWLIGTEGAKLFEYS
+418 SWLIGTEGAKLLEYS
-433 RDGARELVS
+433 RDGARELIA
-442 GPDPSVAFSAG
+442 GPDPTVAFSAG
-453 TTQLDDLAVVI
+453 TTELDDLAVLI
-464 GERRGEPPQLYTL
+464 GERRGEPPMLFTL

-488 TGAST
+488 TSASM

-504 FLVVGRGSD
+504 FLVVGRGVD
-513 GQAFAAVH
+513 GEGFAAVH
-521 WPLQWSLERL
+521 WPLHWSLQRL
-531 QTPPSRAFLACA
+531 ETPKSRAFLACA
-543 ARPERKLVVAVGTDG
+543 SRPERKLVIAVGTDG
-558 VVVEIEANSVSARS
+558 VVVEIEDNAITARS
-572 VPTAPDMVALAVD
+572 VPTAPDMVAIAVD

-598 YSKRTQGEFTCV
+598 YSKRSQGEFTCV

-617 PPFVGVMAEVG
+617 PPFVGIMAEVG

-634 VDGAVLECSSIVTDK
+634 VDGAVLECRSHVFDK
-649 TSPALLK
+649 TTPAF

>member
-15 VLESALQPGITYRL
+15 VLASALQPGISYRL

-35 GATAVAYLAKR
+35 GGTALAYLAKR

-53 PAVIKI
+53 PTVIKI
-59 IQPHVVKES
+59 IQPHIVKES

-101 TGAMPFKPFGK
+101 TGSLPFKPFGK

-124 HGGIEGTTLQDRV
+124 HGGLEGTTLQDRV

-149 PARAARLLFAL
+149 PDRAARVLLAL

-180 NVLCCGAGETELFK
+180 NVLCCGSGETEIFK
-194 MSDFGIARPIGL
+194 ISDFGIARPLGL
-206 AATFGGGTVGTPGY
+206 TATLGGATAGTPGY
-220 MAPEQ
+220 ISPEQ
-225 LEERGNVS
+225 YDERGNVG
-233 PLSDLFSLG
+233 PASDLFSL
-242 ALAFYV
+242 AAIVFYV
-248 ITGENLFEGRTP
+248 LTGENLFEGRSAAAAIAAVKSP
-260 AATAAQVRSSERRSV
+260 ARRSL

-280 LAFELRER
+280 LSFELRER
-288 EAACHALDQA
+288 EAAVQSLDLA
-298 IARATA
+298 IARATSESPRERA
-304 ASPQHRPQ
+304 ASG
-312 SARLFAESL
+312 RLLAESM

-327 EPNTARPSQ
+327 EPNTARPSR
-336 RWLSSIESLR
+336 RWISSMEGLR
-346 SREMVVETS
+346 SREMVVETN

-370 VAWDSSGNALALT
+370 VAWDASGNALALT

-393 RWLDLPSAGL
+393 RWIDLPANGL

-413 RLGAA
+413 RLSAA
-418 SWLIGTEGAKLFEYS
+418 SWLVGTEGAMLLEYS
-433 RDGARELVS
+433 RDGARELFT
-442 GPDPSVAFSAG
+442 GPDSTIAFSAG
-453 TTQLDDLAVVI
+453 TTDLDDLAVMI
-464 GERRGEPPQLYTL
+464 GERRGEPPMLFTL

-488 TGAST
+488 TSAST

-504 FLVVGRGSD
+504 FLVVGRGVD
-513 GQAFAAVH
+513 GQAFAAVY
-521 WPLQWSLERL
+521 WPLHWSLLRL
-531 QTPPSRAFLACA
+531 ETPPSRAFLACA
-543 ARPERKLVVAVGTDG
+543 SRPDRKLVVAVGTDG
-558 VVVEIEANSVSARS
+558 VVVEIESNAMAARS
-572 VPTAPDMVALAVD
+572 VPTAPDMVAIAVD

-598 YSKRTQGEFTCV
+598 YSKRLGGEFTCV
-610 WEHQAWQ
+610 WEHQAWH
-617 PPFVGVMAEVG
+617 PPFVGIMAEVG

-634 VDGAVLECSSIVTDK
+634 VDGAVLECRSQVFDK
-649 TSPALLK
+649 TTPAF

>member
-15 VLESALQPGITYRL
+15 VLQSALQPGVSYRL

-46 HGPDGEW
+46 HGPEGEW

-59 IQPHVVKES
+59 IQPHVVKDS

-101 TGAMPFKPFGK
+101 TGDVGFKPFGK
-112 GLELP
+112 ALELP

-124 HGGIEGTTLQDRV
+124 HGGVEGTTLQDRV

-149 PARAARLLFAL
+149 PSRTARVIQAL

-194 MSDFGIARPIGL
+194 ISDFGIARPIGL
-206 AATFGGGTVGTPGY
+206 SATFGSSSLGTPGFI
-220 MAPEQ
+220 APEQ
-225 LEERGNVS
+225 FDERGVVG
-233 PLSDLFSLG
+233 PLCDLFSL
-242 ALAFYV
+242 AAIVFYV
-248 ITGENLFEGRTP
+248 LTGENLFEGRS
-260 AATAAQVRSSERRSV
+260 AAAAVASAKASERRSL

-288 EAACHALDQA
+288 EAACQA
-298 IARATA
+298 IDLALARAT
-304 ASPQHRPQ
+304 SLNPKDRPQ
-312 SARLFAESL
+312 TGKLFAESL

-327 EPNTARPSQ
+327 EPNTARPSR
-336 RWLSSIESLR
+336 RWMSSMEALR
-346 SREMVVETS
+346 SREMVVETN

-370 VAWDSSGNALALT
+370 VAWDSAGNALALT

-393 RWLDLPSAGL
+393 RWLDLPADGL

-418 SWLIGTEGAKLFEYS
+418 SWLIGTEGAKLLEFS
-433 RDGARELVS
+433 RDGARELVA
-442 GPDPSVAFSAG
+442 GPDPTIAFSAG
-453 TTQLDDLAVVI
+453 TTELDDLAVMV
-464 GERRGEPPQLYTL
+464 GERRGEPPLLFTL

-488 TGAST
+488 TDASM

-504 FLVVGRGSD
+504 FLVVGRGVD
-513 GQAFAAVH
+513 GEAYAAVH
-521 WPLQWSLERL
+521 WPLHWSLERL
-531 QTPPSRAFLACA
+531 QTPKSRAFLACA
-543 ARPERKLVVAVGTDG
+543 SRPERKLVVAVGTDG
-558 VVVEIEANSVSARS
+558 VVVEIENNAVTARS
-572 VPTAPDMVALAVD
+572 VPTAPDMVAIAID

-598 YSKRTQGEFTCV
+598 YSKRHQGEFTCV

-617 PPFVGVMAEVG
+617 PPFVGIMAEVG
-628 SIVAVT
+628 SIIAVT
-634 VDGAVLECSSIVTDK
+634 VDGAVLECRSHVFDK
-649 TSPALLK
+649 TTPAF

>member
-15 VLESALQPGITYRL
+15 VLESAFHPGISYRL

-46 HGPDGEW
+46 QGPDGEW

-59 IQPHVVKES
+59 IQPHIVKDS

-101 TGAMPFKPFGK
+101 TGTLVFKPFGK
-112 GLELP
+112 AMDLP

-124 HGGIEGTTLQDRV
+124 HGGVEGTTLQDRV
-137 RYSVRETGFAFD
+137 AYSVRETGFAFD
-149 PARAARLLFAL
+149 PQRAARVVMAL

-194 MSDFGIARPIGL
+194 MSDFGIARPMGMS
-206 AATFGGGTVGTPGY
+206 ATFGNVSVGTPGY
-220 MAPEQ
+220 IAPEQ
-225 LEERGNVS
+225 YDDRSNIG

-242 ALAFYV
+242 AIIFYV
-248 ITGENLFEGRTP
+248 LTGENMFEGRS
-260 AATAAQVRSSERRSV
+260 AAAAAAMAKQNERRSL
-275 LDVPT
+275 LDIPT
-280 LAFELRER
+280 LAFEMRER
-288 EAACHALDQA
+288 EAACLALDLA
-298 IARATA
+298 LSRAT
-304 ASPQHRPQ
+304 SPVGKDRPQ
-312 SARLFAESL
+312 NGRLFAESL
-321 LPWLSL
+321 LPWLIST
-327 EPNTARPSQ
+327 EPNTSRPSR
-336 RWLSSIESLR
+336 RWMNSMEALR
-346 SREMVVETS
+346 SREMVVETN
-355 WTVRHPPGDDRLVTN
+355 WTIRHPPGDDRLVTN

-383 TRGPSFWDGT
+383 TRGPTFWDGT
-393 RWLDLPSAGL
+393 RWLPLPAEGL

-418 SWLIGTEGAKLFEYS
+418 SWLIGTEGAKLLEYS
-433 RDGARELVS
+433 RDGARELVA
-442 GPDPSVAFSAG
+442 GPDPTVAFSAG
-453 TTQLDDLAVVI
+453 TTDLDDLAVMV
-464 GERRGEPPQLYTL
+464 GERRGEPPMLFTL

-488 TGAST
+488 TGASM

-504 FLVVGRGSD
+504 FLVVGRGID
-513 GQAFAAVH
+513 GEAFAAVH
-521 WPLQWSLERL
+521 WPLHWAVQRL
-531 QTPPSRAFLACA
+531 QTPKSRAFLACA
-543 ARPERKLVVAVGTDG
+543 SRPERKLVVAVGTDG
-558 VVVEIEANSVSARS
+558 VVVEIEDNNVSARS
-572 VPTAPDMVALAVD
+572 VPTAPDMVAMAID

-598 YSKRTQGEFTCV
+598 YSKRIQGEFNCV

-617 PPFVGVMAEVG
+617 PPFVGIMAEVG

-634 VDGAVLECSSIVTDK
+634 VDGAVLECRSMVMDK
-649 TSPALLK
+649 TTPAF

>member
-1 MRQSLEV
+1 MRQTLEV
-8 RDVFLGQ
+8 RDPFLGQ
-15 VLESALQPGITYRL
+15 VLESSLRPGISYRL

-35 GATAVAYLAKR
+35 GATAVAYLSKR
-46 HGPDGEW
+46 QGPDGEW

-59 IQPHVVKES
+59 IQPHIVKDS

-101 TGAMPFKPFGK
+101 TGDLGFKPFGK
-112 GLELP
+112 SLALP

-124 HGGIEGTTLQDRV
+124 HGGVEGTTLQDRV

-149 PARAARLLFAL
+149 PGRAARVIQAL

-194 MSDFGIARPIGL
+194 ISDFGIARPMGL
-206 AATFGGGTVGTPGY
+206 SATFGSSSLGTPGFI
-220 MAPEQ
+220 APEQ
-225 LEERGNVS
+225 FDERGVVG
-233 PLSDLFSLG
+233 PLSDLFSL
-242 ALAFYV
+242 AAIVFYV
-248 ITGENLFEGRTP
+248 LTGEAMFEGRS
-260 AATAAQVRSSERRSV
+260 AAAAVAAAKANERRSL

-288 EAACHALDQA
+288 EAACLALDLA
-298 IARATA
+298 LARATSINA
-304 ASPQHRPQ
+304 KDRPQ
-312 SARLFAESL
+312 TGKLFADSL

-327 EPNTARPSQ
+327 EPNTARPSR
-336 RWLSSIESLR
+336 RWMSSMEALR
-346 SREMVVETS
+346 SREMVVETN

-370 VAWDSSGNALALT
+370 VAWDSAGNALALT
-383 TRGPSFWDGT
+383 TRGPSYWDGT
-393 RWLDLPSAGL
+393 RWLDLPADGL

-418 SWLIGTEGAKLFEYS
+418 SWLIGTEGAKLLEFS
-433 RDGARELVS
+433 RDGARELIA
-442 GPDPSVAFSAG
+442 GPDPTIAFSAG
-453 TTQLDDLAVVI
+453 TTELDDLAVMV
-464 GERRGEPPQLYTL
+464 GERRGEPPMLFTL

-488 TGAST
+488 TEASM

-504 FLVVGRGSD
+504 FLVVGRGVD
-513 GQAFAAVH
+513 GEAYAAVH
-521 WPLQWSLERL
+521 WPLHWSLQRL
-531 QTPPSRAFLACA
+531 QTPKSRAFLACA
-543 ARPERKLVVAVGTDG
+543 SRPERKLVVAVGTDG
-558 VVVEIEANSVSARS
+558 VVVEIEANSVTARS
-572 VPTAPDMVALAVD
+572 APTAPDMVAIAVD

-598 YSKRTQGEFTCV
+598 YSKRHGGEFTCV

-617 PPFVGVMAEVG
+617 PPFVGIMAEVG
-628 SIVAVT
+628 SIIAVT
-634 VDGAVLECSSIVTDK
+634 VDGAVLECRSHVFDK
-649 TSPALLK
+649 TTPAF